1 MRKWMLAV
9 ALFFGVALGLSAQV
23 NMSGRI
29 YHSSNIMDGEWN
41 DIMKEVNLKVDSLKT
56 DLVEKAKKEKGR
68 ELTAEEVKEINEKVK
83 EAQHKMAE
91 MKKAMTVEI
100 SVEFT
105 SDKDLVM
112 RHKMSV
118 NDALLKKMGV
128 GWLKRKSLK
137 ALCLLPGKEKG
148 TYRVSGN
155 LIIIEDEEE
164 PDTMRLSQDGKH
176 LQGKFDKKT
185 KFTLTRTK

>member
-1 MRKWMLAV
+1 MRKLMLAI

-29 YHSSNIMDGEWN
+29 YHNSNIMDGEWTE
-41 DIMKEVNLKVDSLKT
+41 IMKEVNLKVDSLKT
-56 DLVEKAKKEKGR
+56 DLVAKAKKEKGR
-68 ELTAEEVKEINEKVK
+68 ELTPEEVKEINEKLK
-83 EAQHKMAE
+83 EAQHKMAQ

-105 SDKDLVM
+105 SEKDLVM

-164 PDTMRLSQDGKH
+164 PDTLRLSQDGKH

>member
-1 MRKWMLAV
+1 MRKLMLAI

-29 YHSSNIMDGEWN
+29 YHCSNIMDGEWN

-91 MKKAMTVEI
+91 MKKTMTVEI

-105 SDKDLVM
+105 SEKDLVM

-118 NDALLKKMGV
+118 NDALLKKWAWAGSSA
-128 GWLKRKSLK
+128 R
-137 ALCLLPGKEKG
+137 A
-148 TYRVSGN
+148 
-155 LIIIEDEEE
+155 
-164 PDTMRLSQDGKH
+164 
-176 LQGKFDKKT
+176 
-185 KFTLTRTK
+185 